1 MKDKKIIVIGDVHGE
16 STWRKI
22 VEKNMDADKIIF
34 LGDYLDSFDK
44 SPTEQ
49 ITIFEEI
56 MKLKK
61 ENKNKVV
68 TLMGNHDFHYL
79 LIPGERYS
87 GFQEIMQVAYNEM
100 VEKYIKNGSLQ
111 MCHYEEDNLLFSHAG
126 VTQTWLANSG
136 YKGEYN
142 VKDISEFI
150 NNLFKTDL
158 SKFRFTGGDNTG
170 NNITQSPIWV
180 RPASLFKDK
189 VPNIV
194 QFVGHTNIVDVTEM
208 EGVWMCDALRTSGGY
223 VEIINGEI
231 KDKK

>member
-100 VEKYIKNGSLQ
+100 VKSI
-111 MCHYEEDNLLFSHAG
+111 
-126 VTQTWLANSG
+126 
-136 YKGEYN
+136 
-142 VKDISEFI
+142 
-150 NNLFKTDL
+150 
-158 SKFRFTGGDNTG
+158 
-170 NNITQSPIWV
+170 
-180 RPASLFKDK
+180 
-189 VPNIV
+189 
-194 QFVGHTNIVDVTEM
+194 
-208 EGVWMCDALRTSGGY
+208 
-223 VEIINGEI
+223 
-231 KDKK
+231 